1 LYEPKLLQHLPF
13 LQHGRSLSHL
23 FGPSPVSPP
32 LHLHYNI
39 DRVEREWVANNNL
52 ERSKRDS
59 GNNCW
64 LHGEVEIFSEFN
76 FKFGHLGGMGGEVR
90 KYFLDECFIFL
101 TLNDLLF
108 HDNRATF
115 SSLFKRR
122 SVPVKFR
129 YEHSPSFMR
138 CPIND
143 YQLKCDSIFCQ
154 LHAHSLPIETFF
166 FTVKQ
171 NTISDI

>member
-1 LYEPKLLQHLPF
+1 MRSVMLSLIAV
-13 LQHGRSLSHL
+13 HGRGQPSKKMFLKKSCRFFWDLTICMNPNCYNIFLSYNMGGLYLISLAHPL
-23 FGPSPVSPP
+23 FPHPY
-32 LHLHYNI
+32 LHYNR

-101 TLNDLLF
+101 T
-108 HDNRATF
+108 
-115 SSLFKRR
+115 
-122 SVPVKFR
+122 
-129 YEHSPSFMR
+129 
-138 CPIND
+138 
-143 YQLKCDSIFCQ
+143 
-154 LHAHSLPIETFF
+154 
-166 FTVKQ
+166 
-171 NTISDI
+171 